1 VDTANLEDEEEEKEC
16 SDIRDIDFKLMH
28 NLSELQVTLLGP
40 RSSDIRFFAVG
51 YALENFYFK
60 NLYFTA

>member
-28 NLSELQVTLLGP
+28 NLSELQVTSLSIT
-40 RSSDIRFFAVG
+40 RA
-51 YALENFYFK
+51 
-60 NLYFTA
+60 